1 MRNKAIDILRGLG
14 ILTIIFIHVTSWYQ
28 FDPTARFIW
37 NWGQFAV
44 PVFVFCST
52 YLFFIKKLDYQKDG
66 FLNYTLKRLRR
77 LLVPYYVF
85 LAFYYLIF
93 LIKDPRLIVGK
104 EVLQSITLT
113 SPGQQINWAVLLFV
127 YMFLITLFLI
137 ISWQKSRVFFVVF
150 SVLSVFSSV
159 LFLSY
164 SWPFNYKTIMWLPW
178 SLMILFS
185 WVFAK
190 FEKGKFFYPLTIL
203 GTGGLFVVLYLI
215 KVSTGQSLTF
225 FSNKYPPN
233 LYYLS
238 YGMFGTALVYWLST
252 KNVFKP
258 FEKAINYLSLHS
270 YNIFFIHLWLVV
282 AFSQFTD
289 IRRFVWWQLFLII
302 LLLTLSMQFLIMQM
316 KSLPYSF
323 VHKP

>member
-1 MRNKAIDILRGLG
+1 MRSKAIDILRGLG

-52 YLFFIKKLDYQKDG
+52 YLFFVKKLDYQKDG
-66 FLNYTLKRLRR
+66 FLNYTFKRLRR
-77 LLVPYYVF
+77 LLVPYYIF
-85 LAFYYLIF
+85 LAFYYLF
-93 LIKDPRLIVGK
+93 FFIKDPRLISGK
-104 EVLQSITLT
+104 EVFQTITLT
-113 SPGQQINWAVLLFV
+113 SPGQEINWAVLLFV
-127 YMFLITLFLI
+127 YAFVVTLILLLSWKKSKAVFVILSLLSIAFSILFLNY
-137 ISWQKSRVFFVVF
+137 K
-150 SVLSVFSSV
+150 
-159 LFLSY
+159 
-164 SWPFNYKTIMWLPW
+164 WPFNYKTIMWLPW

-190 FEKGKFFYPLTIL
+190 FESKKFFYPLVIF
-203 GTGGLFVVLYLI
+203 GTGGLFVVLYLM

-238 YGMFGTALVYWLST
+238 YGMLGTALVYWLST
-252 KNVFKP
+252 KNVFRP
-258 FEKAINYLSLHS
+258 FEKVINYLSLHS

-282 AFSQFTD
+282 AFSQFMN
-289 IRRFVWWQLFLII
+289 IRQFAWWQFLLII
-302 LLLTLSMQFLIMQM
+302 LTLTVSIQAA
-316 KSLPYSF
+316 YSKF
-323 VHKP
+323 WPRS